1 MAFSDP
7 DFCLC
12 FLVKVFPRGC
22 QIFLVSCG
30 SSCLCLSLS
39 ISLSTSVCLSLRM
52 CVPECPTGFFRD
64 DKKRCKKCSP
74 LCESCM
80 GSRSDQCTACRP
92 GLYLMEGG
100 NNCVSSCPDGFYL
113 DLGKSHTSSR
123 SRKPQILIGCWIWD
137 LMWLFSRR
145 LHHVPEMQRELQEMH
160 ICEHL
165 HWMPDRSQVIPPIH
179 LLQGFF
185 FGPVCEIQSESWTK
199 ITDTF
204 RRSTLSCQN
213 KATLAKC
220 WIITGNILLHKV
232 QLLGSDV
239 CWNAV
244 SSERY
249 CLGFSYSSLTFD
261 KEVEKTEGEKKNRS
275 WHKIWRNA
283 QQLFC
288 EWFWNILWIYV
299 KVFHPHIWTLI
310 LHCWSF

>member
-22 QIFLVSCG
+22 QMLIFLVSCG

-39 ISLSTSVCLSLRM
+39 ISLSTSVRLSLRM

-74 LCESCM
+74 FCESCM

-123 SRKPQILIGCWIWD
+123 SRNPQILICCWIWN
-137 LMWLFSRR
+137 LMWLFSHR
-145 LHHVPEMQRELQEMH
+145 LHYVPEMQRELQEMH
-160 ICEHL
+160 VCEHL

-179 LLQGFF
+179 LLHVFFLGQCVKYSQNLGLKLPILSDGLRWAVKIKPRWQNAELSLETSCYTRCSSWVQMYVEMLSLVSDIAWAFPTPLWRSIKRWKKQREKRKTGHGTKSGVMSSSCSVNGF
-185 FGPVCEIQSESWTK
+185 EIFSEYT
-199 ITDTF
+199 
-204 RRSTLSCQN
+204 
-213 KATLAKC
+213 
-220 WIITGNILLHKV
+220 
-232 QLLGSDV
+232 
-239 CWNAV
+239 
-244 SSERY
+244 
-249 CLGFSYSSLTFD
+249 
-261 KEVEKTEGEKKNRS
+261 
-275 WHKIWRNA
+275 
-283 QQLFC
+283 
-288 EWFWNILWIYV
+288 
-299 KVFHPHIWTLI
+299 
-310 LHCWSF
+310 